1 MTTALLSA
9 LKKAQMK
16 YPIEVQRRFSEDQI
30 TGGFVVDFT
39 DSLILFHNLDMD
51 TFCLNGY
58 TVILTKDITRHRVF
72 NKADYWRE
80 RAIRHFGVKPIKP
93 AGISLAS
100 LPQMLKTVSEH
111 FPLIAFHPEEK
122 KPEVCYI
129 GALTSTTE
137 RTLTIE
143 DLNADCEWSGPRRMR
158 FSEVSRID
166 FGGRYEESLAAT
178 APKKPKRKQ

>member
-58 TVILTKDITRHRVF
+58 TVILSKDITRPRVF
-72 NKADYWRE
+72 KKAD
-80 RAIRHFGVKPIKP
+80 
-93 AGISLAS
+93 
-100 LPQMLKTVSEH
+100 
-111 FPLIAFHPEEK
+111 
-122 KPEVCYI
+122 
-129 GALTSTTE
+129 
-137 RTLTIE
+137 
-143 DLNADCEWSGPRRMR
+143 
-158 FSEVSRID
+158 
-166 FGGRYEESLAAT
+166 
-178 APKKPKRKQ
+178 